1 MERSREKFC
10 STLRMSN
17 RGRAAKGEA
26 MIERVKDDNVAYLL
40 NEPQALLLCMLADEK
55 EALRAGDIRAE
66 MVEIIQAWCRGH
78 LLPKRKPPLLC
89 SILRDLR

>member
-1 MERSREKFC
+1 VERSREKFC

-66 MVEIIQAWCRGH
+66 MVEIIRAWHRGY
-78 LLPKRKPPLLC
+78 LMPKHEAPLLC
-89 SILRDLR
+89 GLLRDLR